1 MTAKNER
8 AAAPKKSP
16 RESDNPIVEEFKDD
30 LLSKPGYSIHSGR
43 DDDAR
48 LARLEKLSL
57 ETQERLQGLEKRI
70 RELEVKR

>member
-1 MTAKNER
+1 MTAKKEN
-8 AAAPKKSP
+8 ATASKKSP

-30 LLSKPGYSIHSGR
+30 LLSKPGYSIRSGR

-48 LARLEKLSL
+48 LSRLEKLSL
-57 ETQERLQGLEKRI
+57 ETQERLQDLEKRI